1 MDFVYIFSDHLP
13 LTVLITMTPNVA
25 SQYSFACLLHD
36 LFKKKKKKHNLF
48 PWFLAHQKDNKFREG
63 TRQTD
68 FQVSWSLQ
76 QPRFHDFQT

>member
-36 LFKKKKKKHNLF
+36 LFKKKKKSTTSS
-48 PWFLAHQKDNKFREG
+48 P
-63 TRQTD
+63 D
-68 FQVSWSLQ
+68 F
-76 QPRFHDFQT
+76 

>member
-36 LFKKKKKKHNLF
+36 LFKKKK
-48 PWFLAHQKDNKFREG
+48 NKA
-63 TRQTD
+63 
-68 FQVSWSLQ
+68 
-76 QPRFHDFQT
+76 QPLPLISSTPKG